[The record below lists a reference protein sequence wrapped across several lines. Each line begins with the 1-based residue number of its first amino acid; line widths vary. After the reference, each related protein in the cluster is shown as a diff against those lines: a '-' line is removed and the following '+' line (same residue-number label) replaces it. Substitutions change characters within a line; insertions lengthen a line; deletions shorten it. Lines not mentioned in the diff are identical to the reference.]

1 MIFFEK
7 IINSFVNFFGNMSS
21 FLLFPMILITFFV
34 AITRYIFDFGSIA
47 LQELIIYLHA
57 FIFLGGII
65 YITHH
70 NKNVRIDIF
79 YNKFNKIKKNLVN
92 TCGTLFFLLIT
103 STTII
108 LTSFD
113 YVLQSVILQE
123 SSREAGGLPFVYILK
138 SFILIMAFGL
148 LLHGLH
154 FLLKNYK
161 K

>member
-7 IINSFVNFFGNMSS
+7 ITNSFVNFFGNMSS

-57 FIFLGGII
+57 FVFLGGII

-79 YNKFNKIKKNLVN
+79 YNKFNKI
-92 TCGTLFFLLIT
+92 FFT
-103 STTII
+103 
-108 LTSFD
+108 
-113 YVLQSVILQE
+113 
-123 SSREAGGLPFVYILK
+123 
-138 SFILIMAFGL
+138 
-148 LLHGLH
+148 
-154 FLLKNYK
+154 
-161 K
+161 

>member
-57 FIFLGGII
+57 FVFLGGII

-79 YNKFNKIKKNLVN
+79 YNKFNKIKKKFSKHMWN
-92 TCGTLFFLLIT
+92 
-103 STTII
+103 
-108 LTSFD
+108 
-113 YVLQSVILQE
+113 
-123 SSREAGGLPFVYILK
+123 
-138 SFILIMAFGL
+138 FILSSNYF
-148 LLHGLH
+148 HNNH
-154 FLLKNYK
+154 FDKF
-161 K
+161 

>member
-1 MIFFEK
+1 MI
-7 IINSFVNFFGNMSS
+7 
-21 FLLFPMILITFFV
+21 
-34 AITRYIFDFGSIA
+34 
-47 LQELIIYLHA
+47 HA
-57 FIFLGGII
+57 FVFLGGII